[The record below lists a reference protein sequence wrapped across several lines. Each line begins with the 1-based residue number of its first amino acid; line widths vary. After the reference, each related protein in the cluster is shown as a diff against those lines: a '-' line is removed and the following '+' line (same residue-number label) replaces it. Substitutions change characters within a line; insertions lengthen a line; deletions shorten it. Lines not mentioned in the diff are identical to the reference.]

1 MPLPLW
7 LALST
12 PGNGSQ
18 QSSEDLLAQPFPAAG
33 QFPSTAGAP
42 VSQLEQR
49 LTSLMLHQLF
59 AFSLVEFPK
68 NHAAGGMRSLAPGCS
83 ALSLQQ
89 VLLSRGTSTAL
100 GDVDRALSVPS
111 TRGCPSARLEAL
123 AHVYCLAPTLS
134 RNAEHAAVEGGRPG
148 AKSWP
153 PALQRE
159 GREEDVAPG
168 PACSEKCNLGRD
180 LRHRGPLMAQNFL
193 CIAAGRRRQQ
203 AQPSAEAARERGMY

>member
-7 LALST
+7 MALNT
-12 PGNGSQ
+12 LGNGSQ
-18 QSSEDLLAQPFPAAG
+18 QSSEDLLAQPLPTAG

-42 VSQLEQR
+42 VSQLERR

-59 AFSLVEFPK
+59 AFSPVEFPQK
-68 NHAAGGMRSLAPGCS
+68 CAAGGMRSLAPGCS
-83 ALSLQQ
+83 ALSLQKI
-89 VLLSRGTSTAL
+89 LLSRGTSAAP
-100 GDVDRALSVPS
+100 GDDDQALSVPS
-111 TRGCPSARLEAL
+111 TRGCPGTRLEAL
-123 AHVYCLAPTLS
+123 AHIYCLAPTLS

-180 LRHRGPLMAQNFL
+180 LRCRGPLMAQNFL
-193 CIAAGRRRQQ
+193 CIAAGICRQL
-203 AQPSAEAARERGMY
+203 A